1 MESYGSMNLKN
12 DQQQPLLE
20 NFKEIF
26 SLRNKVEAILFLS
39 TEPISS
45 REIAK
50 KLGVDTNLVRKAL
63 TQLLQDY
70 ENRETSLMIDTEK
83 GYFLRVKD
91 EYADLS
97 EEVLTFELKT
107 ASLRTLSTIALKEPI
122 YQKDL
127 IELRGGSCY
136 EHLKDLESLG
146 LIKRQKEGI
155 SKIIR
160 TTKTFAEYF
169 KLTDNGM
176 ELQHILKNPDNQV
189 KFVRNY

>member
-1 MESYGSMNLKN
+1 MNLKN
-12 DQQQPLLE
+12 DTSQPLLE

-45 REIAK
+45 KEIAT
-50 KLGVDTNLVRKAL
+50 KLGTDTNLVRKAL
-63 TQLLQDY
+63 SQLLQDY
-70 ENRETSLMIDTEK
+70 ENRETALMIDTEK
-83 GYFLRVKD
+83 GYFMRVKD
-91 EYADLS
+91 DYA
-97 EEVLTFELKT
+97 ELRT
-107 ASLRTLSTIALKEPI
+107 ASLRTLSTIALKDPI

-127 IELRGGSCY
+127 VELRGGSCY
-136 EHLKDLESLG
+136 EHLKDLESLD

-155 SKIIR
+155 NKIVR

-176 ELQHILKNPDNQV
+176 ELQHILKNPDNNV
-189 KFVRNY
+189 KFVRN

>member
-1 MESYGSMNLKN
+1 MNLKS
-12 DQQQPLLE
+12 DTQQPLLE

-45 REIAK
+45 KEIAT
-50 KLGVDTNLVRKAL
+50 KLSVDTNLVRKAL
-63 TQLLQDY
+63 SQLLQDY
-70 ENRETSLMIDTEK
+70 ENRETALMIDTEK
-83 GYFLRVKD
+83 GYFMRVKD

-97 EEVLTFELKT
+97 DEVLTFELKT

-127 IELRGGSCY
+127 VELRGGSCY

-155 SKIIR
+155 NKIVR

-176 ELQHILKNPDNQV
+176 ELQHILKNPDNNV
-189 KFVRNY
+189 KFVRN

>member
-189 KFVRNY
+189 KFVRN